1 MKEPWAVFY
10 LWDKELAAYT
20 LRGTFSGEAEATAEL
35 LAYENGVP
43 VEAIR
48 MVYERR

>member
-10 LWDKELAAYT
+10 LEDKELSSYT
-20 LRGTFSGEAEATAEL
+20 LRGTFPGEAEATAEL
-35 LAYENGVP
+35 LASENRVP

-48 MVYERR
+48 IVYEWR